1 VSSIETKKTQSPLLR
16 IGITLYR
23 WLSSL
28 QLAVVLMVFLGCVL
42 AVATLVEKWNGTNY
56 VQWYIYHSS
65 WFVALLGLL
74 ALNVL
79 AATMFRYPWGFSRIG
94 FLLTH
99 IGILMILAGALWTF
113 INGIEGAIV
122 FTEGETVR
130 QYIVPKEDKIVAV
143 RQNQSGDHGNMASVW
158 TFIPGPIGWTENETL
173 DLKSENGIW
182 LKILKYYP
190 YAQLEKKWLPD
201 ESKAG
206 KAALEFAVLG
216 SDGKIMDRDWL
227 SADMI
232 NGAGKLG
239 PSDLLLFQTD
249 GNYFVEA
256 FNNPPEME
264 ADSDGVLTMY
274 YNGQTRQVPVK
285 ENVGKKLT
293 LGDDGLAVEIAE
305 YLPNSKPKEG
315 GKFISDSKQPE
326 NPMLD
331 IKVYVPGKDEPRRQI
346 AFARLPTFNL
356 DVMHGTTCPVKFW
369 YHHPSVP
376 SSIEFLNTSDG
387 KLYSRI
393 GSKGKYKSQGEIK
406 VGGQVDI
413 MGHFQLK
420 VLQYIPS
427 AKQQATFIPVDAS
440 ESEPTAQQQA
450 AALVAV
456 DVDGATEQ
464 VWLHKDDQEYTTRQ
478 VSAPDGAVMLR
489 FGEKE
494 VPLDFSLKLIS
505 CIHGMN
511 PGRMGDASF
520 GSVVH
525 LIDRAANVD
534 LESEIVMNKPLVHG
548 KYVFYQS
555 DLYTRPD
562 GKKVS
567 QLSVGYDPGRFLKYM
582 GSILLCVGT
591 FIVFYVKM
599 PRFNKKLTAACAIL
613 FFAAACGA
621 SAGETTAFDWDVWR
635 NLPVLDNGRHKPF
648 DTLAKE
654 TIRTVCNSS
663 SVADPESGEK
673 MNCVAVYLTMLF
685 QWEGESKT
693 PAHHMSGPQG
703 YFTIHKADKWD
714 NAPLLPVTIASLGEA
729 LGLSASEKYI
739 SPAKLNE
746 ANYSDPH
753 SGQTISFKI
762 HVQDLQSHQV
772 QHVPSLDKKALA
784 LADAL
789 WVYEQSRMGE
799 MLNFVPTPGTDG
811 EEWISAKRLLND
823 KFDDANDP
831 KGSIRKAQEQF
842 IKAKQAF
849 LANNAADF
857 KSATETL
864 LAAVREIGE
873 STGSYPTQHI
883 IAVEV
888 AYNRFAPFR
897 FAWIFCA
904 SALVLSLMGII
915 TNKRIIY
922 SAAVTVFIAALA
934 AVLVGFTMRTIISG
948 RAPVTN
954 MFESVVYL
962 GLGATIFG
970 LFFEWF
976 SRKGFI
982 LAAAAAIATIALV
995 LADYCP
1001 VVLDP
1006 SLKPLAPVLRSN
1018 YWLTI
1023 HVMTITLSYAAFAL
1037 ALGIGNITLGY
1048 YMVST
1053 KNRETTASL
1062 AKFIYRTLKAGFL
1075 LLIIGTILGAFWAD
1089 DSWGR
1094 FWGWDPKEVW
1104 ALITLL
1110 FYAAL
1115 LHARRIGL
1123 VGNFWMAVWSV
1134 VCFLV
1139 VIMAWYGVNFLLGV
1153 GLHSYGSSGGGQEY
1167 VVGAMLIQLVY
1178 VAVAV
1183 FVALLKSPAGMQDLD
1198 DSNASP

>member
-1 VSSIETKKTQSPLLR
+1 MSNTETQNKQPALHR
-16 IGITLYR
+16 IGFVIFQ
-23 WLSSL
+23 WIASL
-28 QLAVVLMVFLGCVL
+28 QLAIVLMVLLGCVL
-42 AVATLVEKWNGTNY
+42 AEATFLEKSKGMDY
-56 VQWYIYHSS
+56 VQWYVYHSS
-65 WFVALLGLL
+65 WFIALLCLL
-74 ALNVL
+74 ALNIF
-79 AATMFRYPWGFSRIG
+79 AATLIRYPWGFSRIG

-99 IGILMILAGALWTF
+99 VGILMILAGALRTF
-113 INGIEGAIV
+113 LYGIEGVIV

-130 QYIVPKEDKIVAV
+130 QYIMPKEDKIVAA
-143 RQNQSGDHGNMASVW
+143 RQNRSGDHGNMASVW
-158 TFIPGPIGWTENETL
+158 TFVPGPIGWTENETL

-182 LKILKYYP
+182 LKILRYYP

-206 KAALEFAVLG
+206 NAAMEFAVLS
-216 SDGKIMDRDWL
+216 SDGRIMDRDWL
-227 SADMI
+227 SADI
-232 NGAGKLG
+232 NDAVRKLG
-239 PSDLLLFQTD
+239 PSDLFLFQTD
-249 GNYFVEA
+249 GNYFAED
-256 FNNPPEME
+256 FNNPPEMQS
-264 ADSDGVLTMY
+264 DSHGVLSMY
-274 YNGQTRQVPVK
+274 YNGQKRQVPVK
-285 ENVGKKLT
+285 ENIGEKIT
-293 LGDDGLAVEIAE
+293 LGDDGLSVEIAE
-305 YLPNSKPKEG
+305 YLPNAKPKEG
-315 GKFISDSKQPE
+315 GKTISDGDQPE
-326 NPMLD
+326 NPMLN
-331 IKVYVPGKDEPRRQI
+331 INIYATGKDEPQRQI
-346 AFARLPTFNL
+346 AFSRFPTFNL
-356 DVMHGTTCPVKFW
+356 DVMHKTTCPVKFW

-387 KLYSRI
+387 KLYCRI

-427 AKQQATFIPVDAS
+427 ALQQVTFIPVDAS
-440 ESEPTAQQQA
+440 ESEAAAQQQA

-464 VWLHKDDQEYTTRQ
+464 VWLHKDDQEYSTRE
-478 VSAPDGAVMLR
+478 VAVPDGAVALH

-494 VPLDFSLKLIS
+494 VPLEFSLKLIR
-505 CIHGMN
+505 CIHGLN

-534 LESEIVMNKPLVHG
+534 IEAEISMNKPLVYG
-548 KYVFYQS
+548 KYAFYQS
-555 DLYTRPD
+555 NLYAQPD
-562 GKKVS
+562 GKNVS
-567 QLSVGYDPGRFLKYM
+567 QLSVGCDPGRFLKYA
-582 GSILLCVGT
+582 GSFLLCAGV
-591 FIVFYVKM
+591 FIVFYLKI
-599 PRFNKKLTAACAIL
+599 PRFKNNLAAACAIVI
-613 FFAAACGA
+613 FAAASGA
-621 SAGETTAFDWDVWR
+621 SAGETTAFDWDAWR
-635 NLPVLDNGRHKPF
+635 NMPVLDNGRHKPF

-654 TIRTVCNSS
+654 TARTICNSG

-673 MNCVAVYLTMLF
+673 LDYIAFYLTTLF
-685 QWEGESKT
+685 QWEGESKV
-693 PAHHMSGPQG
+693 PAHHMSGSQG
-703 YFTIHKADKWD
+703 YFSIHKADKWD
-714 NAPLLPVTIASLGEA
+714 NAPLLPVNNASLREA
-729 LGLSASEKYI
+729 LGLPAGEKYI
-739 SPAKLNE
+739 SPVKLYE
-746 ANYSDPH
+746 ANYLDPH
-753 SGQTISFKI
+753 TGKEIPFIMQ
-762 HVQDLQSHQV
+762 VQNLQSHQV
-772 QHVPSLDKKALA
+772 QRMPSIDKKTLE

-799 MLNFVPTPGTDG
+799 MLFIVPMPGTAGD
-811 EEWISAKRLLND
+811 EWISARRLLGD
-823 KFDDANDP
+823 KFDDSNDP
-831 KGSIRKAQEQF
+831 KGQIRKAQEQF

-857 KSATETL
+857 KSATEAL
-864 LAAVREIGE
+864 LAVAHEIGE
-873 STGSYPTQHI
+873 PTGSYPTQHI
-883 IAVEV
+883 IGVEV
-888 AYNRFAPFR
+888 AYNRIAPFR

-904 SALVLSLMGII
+904 SAFVLSLLGII
-915 TNKRIIY
+915 TDKRLIY
-922 SAAVTVFIAALA
+922 IAAMTVFTAALA
-934 AVLVGFTMRTIISG
+934 AVLVGFTMRTIVSG

-970 LFFEWF
+970 LFFELF

-995 LADYCP
+995 LADNCP

-1006 SLKPLAPVLRSN
+1006 SLKPLTPILRSN

-1048 YMVST
+1048 YLVGV

-1115 LHARRIGL
+1115 LHARRIGW
-1123 VGNFWMAVWSV
+1123 VGNFGMAVWSV
-1134 VCFLV
+1134 LCFLV
-1139 VIMAWYGVNFLLGV
+1139 VIMAWYGVNFMLGV
-1153 GLHSYGSSGGGQEY
+1153 GLHSYGASGGGQEY
-1167 VVGAMLIQLVY
+1167 VIGAMIAQMFY
-1178 VAVAV
+1178 VLAAVIAD
-1183 FVALLKSPAGMQDLD
+1183 ALNP
-1198 DSNASP
+1198 NADQQSLPVSAD

>member
-1 VSSIETKKTQSPLLR
+1 MADTETQKLQPALHR
-16 IGITLYR
+16 IGFVIYQ
-23 WLSSL
+23 WIASL
-28 QLAVVLMVFLGCVL
+28 QLAIVLMVFLGCVL
-42 AVATLVEKWNGTNY
+42 AAATLLEKSKGMDY
-56 VQWYIYHSS
+56 VQWYVYHSS
-65 WFVALLGLL
+65 WFIALLGLL
-74 ALNVL
+74 ALNIL
-79 AATMFRYPWGFSRIG
+79 ASISIRYPWGFSRIG

-113 INGIEGAIV
+113 LYGIEGAIA

-130 QYIVPKEDKIVAV
+130 QYIVPKEDKIVAA
-143 RQNQSGDHGNMASVW
+143 RQNQSGDHGDMASVW
-158 TFIPGPIGWTENETL
+158 TFLPGPIGWTENETL

-182 LKILKYYP
+182 LKIMRYYP

-201 ESKAG
+201 ESKVG
-206 KAALEFAVLG
+206 KAAMEFAVLS
-216 SDGKIMDRDWL
+216 SDGQIMDRDWL

-232 NGAGKLG
+232 NGVRKLG
-239 PSDLLLFQTD
+239 PSDLSIFQTD
-249 GNYFVEA
+249 GNYFVED

-264 ADSDGVLTMY
+264 PDSDGVLSLY

-285 ENVGKKLT
+285 ENIGKKIT
-293 LGDDGLAVEIAE
+293 LGDDGLAVKIAE
-305 YLPNSKPKEG
+305 YLPNSKPREG
-315 GKFISDSKQPE
+315 GKFISDGDQPE

-331 IKVYVPGKDEPRRQI
+331 IQVYVPGKDEPKRQI
-346 AFARLPTFNL
+346 AFARFPIFNL
-356 DVMHGTTCPVKFW
+356 DVMHGKTCPVKFW

-387 KLYSRI
+387 KLYCRV

-427 AKQQATFIPVDAS
+427 AQQRLTFIPVDAS

-450 AALVAV
+450 AAFVAV
-456 DVDGATEQ
+456 DVDGANEQ
-464 VWLHKDDQEYTTRQ
+464 VWLHKDDPEYSTRQ
-478 VSAPDGAVMLR
+478 VATLDGAVTLH

-494 VPLDFSLKLIS
+494 VPLEFSLKLIR
-505 CIHGMN
+505 CIHGLN

-525 LIDRAANVD
+525 LIDRAAKVD
-534 LESEIVMNKPLVHG
+534 LEAEISMNNPLVYG

-555 DLYTRPD
+555 DLYTQP
-562 GKKVS
+562 GGNKVS
-567 QLSVGYDPGRFLKYM
+567 QLRVAYDPGRFLKYT
-582 GSILLCVGT
+582 GSILLCVGP

-599 PRFNKKLTAACAIL
+599 PRFNNNLAAACAIVL
-613 FFAAACGA
+613 FAAASGA
-621 SAGETTAFDWDVWR
+621 SAGETTAFDWDAWR

-654 TIRTVCNSS
+654 TTRTICNGS

-673 MNCVAVYLTMLF
+673 LNYMAFYLTMLF
-685 QWEGESKT
+685 QWECENKA
-693 PAHHMSGPQG
+693 PAHHMSGSQG

-714 NAPLLPVTIASLGEA
+714 NAPLLPVNNASLREA
-729 LGLSASEKYI
+729 LGLPAGEKYI

-746 ANYSDPH
+746 AKYFDPH
-753 SGQTISFKI
+753 TGKKISFI
-762 HVQDLQSHQV
+762 MQVQNLQSHQV
-772 QHVPSLDKKALA
+772 QRIASLDRKTLE

-799 MLNFVPTPGTDG
+799 MLYIVPTPGTVG
-811 EEWISAKRLLND
+811 EEWISASRLLRD
-823 KFDDANDP
+823 KFDESNDP
-831 KGSIRKAQEQF
+831 KGLIRKSQEQF
-842 IKAKQAF
+842 TKVKQAF
-849 LANNAADF
+849 LANNPTDF
-857 KSATETL
+857 KSATEAL
-864 LAAVREIGE
+864 LAVVREIGE
-873 STGSYPTQHI
+873 PTGSYPTQQI
-883 IAVEV
+883 IEVEV

-904 SALVLSLMGII
+904 SALVLSMLGII
-915 TNKRIIY
+915 TNKRLIY
-922 SAAVTVFIAALA
+922 IAAMTVFTAALA
-934 AVLVGFTMRTIISG
+934 AVLVGFMMRTIVSG

-962 GLGATIFG
+962 GLGAIIFG
-970 LFFEWF
+970 LFFELF
-976 SRKGFI
+976 SRKGSI

-1006 SLKPLAPVLRSN
+1006 SLKPLAPILRSN
-1018 YWLTI
+1018 YWLTV

-1048 YMVST
+1048 YLVSS
-1053 KNRETTASL
+1053 KNCETTASL
-1062 AKFIYRTLKAGFL
+1062 AKFIYRTLKAGLL

-1115 LHARRIGL
+1115 LHARRIGW
-1123 VGNFWMAVWSV
+1123 VENFGMAVWSV
-1134 VCFLV
+1134 VCFLAV
-1139 VIMAWYGVNFLLGV
+1139 MMAWYGVNYLLGV

-1167 VVGAMLIQLVY
+1167 VIGAILLQLVY

-1183 FVALLKSPAGMQDLD
+1183 IKASLISPAGRRH
-1198 DSNASP
+1198 AAGGSP